1 MGLRELA
8 QKIDEIAQSL
18 SDEGIRVTGYVP
30 TSERQGDWIY
40 LFVKNQKTAADGRLV
55 FRLRLQPVFYDEKI
69 DDSLVTSQFTL
80 ELYSTSPFP
89 QVIEST
95 SQQLSC
101 SEICAQGVRA
111 YVASFFDTP
120 LSAPRSAGET

>member
-18 SDEGIRVTGYVP
+18 SEEGIRITGYVP
-30 TSERQGDWIY
+30 TSERQDDWIY
-40 LFVKNQKTAADGRLV
+40 LFVKNQNAADGRLV
-55 FRLRLQPVFYDEKI
+55 LRLRLQPVFYDEKI
-69 DDSLVTSQFTL
+69 DDSLITSQFTL

-89 QVIEST
+89 QVIEAT

-111 YVASFFDTP
+111 YLASFFDTP
-120 LSAPRSAGET
+120 LPAARSAGET

>member
-18 SDEGIRVTGYVP
+18 SEEGIRITGYVP
-30 TSERQGDWIY
+30 TSERQDDWIY
-40 LFVKNQKTAADGRLV
+40 LFVKNQNAADGRLV
-55 FRLRLQPVFYDEKI
+55 LRLRLQPVFYDETI
-69 DDSLVTSQFTL
+69 DDSLITSQFTL

-89 QVIEST
+89 QVIEAT

-111 YVASFFDTP
+111 YLASFFDTP
-120 LSAPRSAGET
+120 LPAARSAGET

>member
-18 SDEGIRVTGYVP
+18 SEEGIRITGYMP
-30 TSERQGDWIY
+30 TSERQDDWIY
-40 LFVKNQKTAADGRLV
+40 LFVKNQNAADGRLV
-55 FRLRLQPVFYDEKI
+55 LRLRLQPVFYDEKI

-89 QVIEST
+89 QVIEAT

-120 LSAPRSAGET
+120 LSPARSAGET